1 MDETPTITSVVKQ
14 KQIHGGSWR
23 KDMGKLD
30 GKIALVTGASKGIGA
45 GVALSLA
52 TEGAA
57 VAVNYASDRS
67 GADRVVEKI
76 RTAGGKAIAIQGS
89 VTSSVEIGRF
99 FDETEKQL
107 GAVDIL
113 VNNAGVFAYLPLQ
126 DVNEGEFR
134 RQFDTNVL
142 GLLLTSKRA
151 VQKFGEKGGSI
162 INIGS
167 VASTLTPPASSI
179 YAATKSAVDGI
190 TRVLAKELGAR
201 NIRVNSINPGVVDTE
216 GARAMDTY
224 EEVATAIKVT
234 TPLGRTGMP
243 EDIGLIAAFLAS
255 DEARWLTG
263 EIIFG
268 SGGLR

>member
-1 MDETPTITSVVKQ
+1 
-14 KQIHGGSWR
+14 
-23 KDMGKLD
+23 MGKLD
-30 GKIALVTGASKGIGA
+30 RKVALVTGASKGIGA
-45 GVALSLA
+45 GIALSLA
-52 TEGAA
+52 NAGAA
-57 VAVNYASDRS
+57 VAVNYNSDRA
-67 GADRVVEKI
+67 GADRVVENIKL
-76 RTAGGKAIAIQGS
+76 AGGKAIAVQGN
-89 VTSSVEIGRF
+89 VTSSQEIDRF
-99 FDETEKQL
+99 FNKTEKQL
-107 GAVDIL
+107 GNVDTL

-126 DVNEGEFR
+126 DINEKEFH

-151 VQKFGEKGGSI
+151 VRGFGEKGGCI

-190 TRVLAKELGAR
+190 TRVLAKELGPR

-216 GARAMDTY
+216 GARAMDSY
-224 EEVATAIKVT
+224 DQVASAIKAL

>member
-1 MDETPTITSVVKQ
+1 MSLEK
-14 KQIHGGSWR
+14 
-23 KDMGKLD
+23 
-30 GKIALVTGASKGIGA
+30 SKRPA
-45 GVALSLA
+45 EKPSLCKS
-52 TEGAA
+52 E
-57 VAVNYASDRS
+57 
-67 GADRVVEKI
+67 
-76 RTAGGKAIAIQGS
+76 
-89 VTSSVEIGRF
+89 EIDRF
-99 FDETEKQL
+99 FSETEKQL
-107 GAVDIL
+107 GNVDVL

-126 DVNEGEFR
+126 DINEKEFH

-151 VQKFGEKGGSI
+151 AKQFADKGGCI

-179 YAATKSAVDGI
+179 YAATKSAVDAI
-190 TRVLAKELGAR
+190 TRVLAKELGPR
-201 NIRVNSINPGVVDTE
+201 NIRVNSISPGIIDTE
-216 GARAMDTY
+216 GARAMESY
-224 EEVATAIKVT
+224 EQVANAVKAQ
-234 TPLGRTGMP
+234 TPLGRTGVP